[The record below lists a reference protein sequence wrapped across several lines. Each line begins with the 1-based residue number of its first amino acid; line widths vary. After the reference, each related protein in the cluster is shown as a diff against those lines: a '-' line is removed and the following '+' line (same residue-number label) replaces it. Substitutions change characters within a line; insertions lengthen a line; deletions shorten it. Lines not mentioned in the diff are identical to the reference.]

1 VVYCK
6 LCVSFEAAF
15 YVFRHIFGAG
25 MVAAGVSGAV
35 FAQTS
40 HCIYVKKVAR
50 TVKKTNKYR
59 RQAEEA
65 AYGIAYLGTHLVY
78 GG

>member
-1 VVYCK
+1 
-6 LCVSFEAAF
+6 
-15 YVFRHIFGAG
+15 